1 MNKKIIGRDYFPLLV
16 LIVVHC
22 SASASKNF
30 SISESSSMRILS
42 PPPKVAAKDV
52 VSNLFAISIRVR
64 DVDTVL
70 SERITVAVQDYV
82 TRSAAEA
89 VLARNES
96 HATILDLTCT
106 IRYAKSIK
114 QESLMKNL
122 RVRCIY
128 SCFPESNISGRAV
141 HVDVRPLDGTTQQWK
156 L

>member
-82 TRSAAEA
+82 T
-89 VLARNES
+89 
-96 HATILDLTCT
+96 
-106 IRYAKSIK
+106 
-114 QESLMKNL
+114 
-122 RVRCIY
+122 
-128 SCFPESNISGRAV
+128 
-141 HVDVRPLDGTTQQWK
+141 
-156 L
+156 